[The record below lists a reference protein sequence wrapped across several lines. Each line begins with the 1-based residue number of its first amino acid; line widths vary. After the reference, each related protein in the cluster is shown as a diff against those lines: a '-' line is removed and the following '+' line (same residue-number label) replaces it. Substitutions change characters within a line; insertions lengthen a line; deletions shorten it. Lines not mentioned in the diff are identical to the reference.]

1 MIRVFKPWISIADLI
16 TVMKALIKKEISGA
30 SSYVEKFENEFSSQ
44 HNNFY
49 ATAVANG
56 SVALDLVL
64 RNLNLKEDD
73 EIIIPS
79 LTIVSCLSA
88 ISRTKA
94 QPVFCDVDFDTW
106 NMTLENVKEKVSS
119 KTKAIIAVHTYGLP
133 CEIKEISEYCK
144 ENSIILIEDAAE
156 AHNIFVGDNLCGT
169 FGDFSVF
176 SFYANKHITSG
187 EGGMILTKNKDSHLN
202 FLQMRNL
209 DFSVSNRFKVE
220 NFYWNYR
227 IGGLQSALGYSQIK
241 NGTYKK
247 IIREKQK
254 QGKNYNF
261 LLKNSEQYFYLPKIE
276 SKGVENNYWVYGLV
290 LKKPGIRDQ
299 LLKLMLDDN
308 IECRP
313 FFWPLNK
320 QPAYKKIY
328 KERFNLKNSEYLGQN
343 GFYIPLG
350 SHINKKKQQ
359 YIINKLL
366 INTKFLSESN

>member
-1 MIRVFKPWISIADLI
+1 M
-16 TVMKALIKKEISGA
+16 
-30 SSYVEKFENEFSSQ
+30 
-44 HNNFY
+44 
-49 ATAVANG
+49 
-56 SVALDLVL
+56 
-64 RNLNLKEDD
+64 NLKEDD

-106 NMTLENVKEKVSS
+106 NMTLEDVKEKVSS

-187 EGGMILTKNKDSHLN
+187 EGGMILTKNKDSHLK

-227 IGGLQSALGYSQIK
+227 IGGLQSLWDI
-241 NGTYKK
+241 
-247 IIREKQK
+247 
-254 QGKNYNF
+254 
-261 LLKNSEQYFYLPKIE
+261 LK
-276 SKGVENNYWVYGLV
+276 
-290 LKKPGIRDQ
+290 
-299 LLKLMLDDN
+299 
-308 IECRP
+308 
-313 FFWPLNK
+313 
-320 QPAYKKIY
+320 
-328 KERFNLKNSEYLGQN
+328 
-343 GFYIPLG
+343 
-350 SHINKKKQQ
+350 
-359 YIINKLL
+359 
-366 INTKFLSESN
+366 

>member
-16 TVMKALIKKEISGA
+16 TVIKALIKKEVSG
-30 SSYVEKFENEFSSQ
+30 SSSFVKKFENEFSSQ
-44 HNNFY
+44 HNNLH
-49 ATAVANG
+49 AIAVANG

-64 RNLNLKEDD
+64 NNLNLKEDD

-94 QPVFCDVDFDTW
+94 QPVFCDVNFDTW
-106 NMTLENVKEKVSS
+106 NMTLENVKEKISN

-144 ENSIILIEDAAE
+144 ENKIILIEDAAE
-156 AHNIFVGDNLCGT
+156 AHSISIGDNLCGT

-187 EGGMILTKNKDSHLN
+187 EGGMILTKDKNSYKK

-209 DFSVSNRFKVE
+209 DFTISSRFKVE

-261 LLKNSEQYFYLPKIE
+261 LLKDFEQYFYLPKIE

-366 INTKFLSESN
+366 INTKFLSETN